1 MERTVRYRLFL
12 WISDLLD
19 TNYYV
24 LSLGGDNLNDVI
36 EMEDGVVLRMD

>member
-1 MERTVRYRLFL
+1 MERTVRYRLML

-19 TNYYV
+19 ANYYV

-36 EMEDGVVLRMD
+36 EMENGYVLRMD